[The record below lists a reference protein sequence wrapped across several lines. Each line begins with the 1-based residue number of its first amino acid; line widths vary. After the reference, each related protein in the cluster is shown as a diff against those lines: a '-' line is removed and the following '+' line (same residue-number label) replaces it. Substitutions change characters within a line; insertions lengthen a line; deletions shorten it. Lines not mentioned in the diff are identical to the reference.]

1 MFFGEWMN
9 KTKVIVNG
17 YGIIGK
23 RVADAVSLQDDM
35 ELVGIADVIG
45 DWRVK
50 MAQKKGYDV
59 YSSMNDSKFIQNMKN
74 AGIHVKG
81 TLEDLLKSGS
91 VDVVVDCT
99 PAGFGAKNKE
109 ALYEKYG
116 VKAIFEGGEK
126 HEVAG
131 LSFVAQCNYDEAVRM
146 AERGHKYARIV
157 SCNTT
162 AACRIFHA
170 IYSNFKVSR
179 ARMFLVRRAVDP
191 VKGDFKG
198 IMNTVIPSTFPSH
211 HAQDVKTVIHEAIPD
226 LYSVA
231 VKASHTMH
239 HLHVYDIILEQDVTP
254 EDILNVLKN
263 EPRITFV
270 NSKDGVVGLASVIE
284 ISRDLGL
291 PRGDIYAI
299 PVWED
304 FITVINKR
312 EVLIAIACPNE
323 NDVIP
328 ENIDVIRALTLT
340 EKNGKKS
347 IEKTDKALK
356 IPKELY

>member
-1 MFFGEWMN
+1 MSEI
-9 KTKVIVNG
+9 KVIVNG
-17 YGIIGK
+17 YGVIGK

-35 ELVGIADVIG
+35 KLIGIADVIG

-50 MAQKKGYDV
+50 MAQKKGYDI
-59 YSSMNDSKFIQNMKN
+59 YSSVNDSKIIQNMKN
-74 AGIHVKG
+74 VGIDVKG
-81 TLEDLLKSGS
+81 SLEDLLKSGA
-91 VDVVVDCT
+91 VDVVVDCA

-126 HEVAG
+126 HEIAG
-131 LSFVAQCNYDEAVRM
+131 LSFVAQCNYDEAVEM
-146 AERGHKYARIV
+146 AEKGYRYARIV

-162 AACRIFHA
+162 AACRVFHA
-170 IYSNFKVSR
+170 IYSNFKISR
-179 ARMFLVRRAVDP
+179 ARMFLVRRATDP

-239 HLHVYDIILEQDVTP
+239 HFHVYDIDLEQEVTS
-254 EDILNVLKN
+254 EEILNALKN

-270 NSKDGVVGLASVIE
+270 NSKDGVIGLASVIE

-291 PRGDIYAI
+291 SRGDIYAI

-304 FITVINKR
+304 FVTVINKR
-312 EVLIAIACPNE
+312 EVLIAVACPNE

-340 EKNGKKS
+340 EKDGRKS
-347 IEKTDKALK
+347 IEKTNETLK
-356 IPKELY
+356 IPKTLY